1 MLKTVAPFVDL
12 RTVVWEKKS
21 LAARVRMF
29 YRRGRR
35 GGWLRLV
42 DRALLAL
49 YSRVKLRRRA
59 AACPEWTAMRNAR
72 RDYQVGCREA
82 RVPTVNDPRVI
93 ELLRQNAPDLV
104 LVWGTGI
111 IREHVLQ
118 AAPFFVNVHAG
129 ITPLYRGAHGGV
141 WAVIHEDFGNVGV
154 TVHRVDR
161 GIDTGMILK
170 QVKITLDPDS
180 DTMTT
185 LQAKQTVAGA
195 KALAQWIAENTPPFG
210 RSPVLQGP
218 PGKSKFFYSPGLRDY
233 RRFENVLK
241 TIRGK
246 KHNATPRQVAGMIQ

>member
-1 MLKTVAPFVDL
+1 
-12 RTVVWEKKS
+12 
-21 LAARVRMF
+21 
-29 YRRGRR
+29 
-35 GGWLRLV
+35 
-42 DRALLAL
+42 
-49 YSRVKLRRRA
+49 
-59 AACPEWTAMRNAR
+59 MRNAR